1 MAQQKHTKKSLL
13 ASGLSL
19 LTCIALLIGTTFAWF
34 TDSSTS
40 GRNTITAGNLDVE
53 LYHTNASVA
62 DEKVSADTPLFTD
75 GNGEAIR
82 WEPGVMT
89 YENFKVVN
97 EGTLALTYKLV
108 MNVLNNNTVAG
119 TDKSLAD
126 VIKVGVMDGTFN
138 GDRNAAL
145 SLDFSATLTDFV
157 KTGTLL
163 ETDASDSYAVVLYW
177 EPSSI
182 DNDYNLS
189 NGNLSSD
196 GQPLFIELGISLNAT
211 QTPYES
217 DSFDEQ
223 YDKDADGSV
232 AITSGTGHVLNQ
244 DITVIKPDGV
254 GVNVAGQGT
263 EVTIEGGTVNGGSGG
278 NNVGVWAQPGSTVNI
293 TGGTFTV
300 GADASGSGN
309 SVVYSTGGVINI
321 SGGFFYTNT
330 AYNGKY
336 YVLNLQNG
344 SGGQIH
350 VTGGTF
356 VNFDTSNGDDV
367 DPGSFVEDGY
377 TVVAEQQPNG
387 DTWYTVVKS
396 VNDPTSLREAIEQG
410 ESVQLSTTLQ
420 MSEPLIISE
429 DSDVTIFLNGND
441 LVGTNAGSFLV
452 NRGTLTLNGDENSA
466 VYTTDTQ
473 DQGRHA
479 VENYGILTIN
489 GGTYGSDLSR
499 GNAVR
504 NFGTATINGGTFTA
518 CDNYVNGGYAYAIAN
533 GDANH
538 RNANMVINDAT
549 VSGSMN
555 GAIASDGG
563 KLIINGGSYTLGT
576 GMENNLFYMV
586 YTSGFGEV
594 EINGG
599 TFIRDVNNDHGFFN
613 VAGVGGIRVN
623 GGSFTDL
630 VNGHIKGIGT
640 EGTVTIYGGEFD
652 GEFTGTSI
660 SDWRN

>member
-19 LTCIALLIGTTFAWF
+19 LTCIALLLGTTFAWF

-53 LYHTNASVA
+53 LYHTNAAVA
-62 DEKVSADTPLFTD
+62 DEKVSANTPLFTD
-75 GNGEAIR
+75 ENGEAIR

-108 MNVLNNNTVAG
+108 MDVLDNNTVAG
-119 TDKSLAD
+119 TNKSLAD
-126 VIKVGVMDGTFN
+126 VIKVGIMDGAFN

-189 NGNLSSD
+189 NENLSSD

-211 QTPYES
+211 QTPHES

-223 YDKDADGSV
+223 YDKNADESV

-244 DITVIKPDGV
+244 DITVIKPGGV
-254 GVNVAGQGT
+254 GVSVAGQGT
-263 EVTIEGGTVNGGSGG
+263 EVTIEGGTINGGSGG
-278 NNVGVWAQPGSTVNI
+278 NNVGVWAQPGTTVNI

-321 SGGFFYTNT
+321 SGGFFYTDT

-356 VNFDTSNGDDV
+356 VNFDPSNGDDV
-367 DPGSFVEDGY
+367 NPGSFVEEGY

-387 DTWYTVVKS
+387 DTWYTVAKPASTAGELQEAIDNAQDGATV
-396 VNDPTSLREAIEQG
+396 VLTEDIEADTSLAVTEDAN
-410 ESVQLSTTLQ
+410 LTL
-420 MSEPLIISE
+420 
-429 DSDVTIFLNGND
+429 DLNGKQITTPANQFCVTV
-441 LVGTNAGSFLV
+441 L
-452 NRGTLTLNGDENSA
+452 NRGNLTIKNGKITNLNTESEFGNPAVASVSGNLNLENCTISNKAGISGSYCVQIEGGTATLTDC
-466 VYTTDTQ
+466 
-473 DQGRHA
+473 
-479 VENYGILTIN
+479 TIN
-489 GGTYGSDLSR
+489 GDR
-499 GNAVR
+499 GGLAVQES
-504 NFGTATINGGTFTA
+504 GQVIVQGGTFTA
-518 CDNYVNGGYAYAIAN
+518 AYYYPLYVYGNGHSTFTDTKFVKVPKLDTQTGNGGNYLIYN
-533 GDANH
+533 G
-538 RNANMVINDAT
+538 INP
-549 VSGSMN
+549 
-555 GAIASDGG
+555 
-563 KLIINGGSYTLGT
+563 
-576 GMENNLFYMV
+576 V
-586 YTSGFGEV
+586 YGDT
-594 EINGG
+594 
-599 TFIRDVNNDHGFFN
+599 
-613 VAGVGGIRVN
+613 
-623 GGSFTDL
+623 
-630 VNGHIKGIGT
+630 
-640 EGTVTIYGGEFD
+640 GTVTFNSCVFESTRDSGSKLEVYDADSQAFYHLT
-652 GEFTGTSI
+652 FNNCTYTNVTGTPNS
-660 SDWRN
+660 

>member
-1 MAQQKHTKKSLL
+1 MAKKHTGRALL

-19 LTCIALLIGTTFAWF
+19 LVSVALLLGTTFAWF
-34 TDSSTS
+34 TDSVTS

-53 LYHTNASVA
+53 LYHTNATVA
-62 DEKVSADTPLFTD
+62 DEKVTGDTHLFT
-75 GNGEAIR
+75 GENGEDVL
-82 WEPGVMT
+82 WEPGAMA

-97 EGTLALTYKLV
+97 EGTLALFYRLAI
-108 MNVLNNNTVAG
+108 NVFNSNTIAG
-119 TDKSLAD
+119 TGQSLAD
-126 VIKVGVMDGTFN
+126 VIRVAVVDGVFN
-138 GDRNAAL
+138 GEREEAEK
-145 SLDFSATLTDFV
+145 LDFTSTLAGFA
-157 KTGTLL
+157 KTGALTQQQ
-163 ETDASDSYAVVLYW
+163 DSDTYAVVLYW
-177 EPSSI
+177 EPSAA
-182 DNDYNLS
+182 DNEYNLG
-189 NGNLSSD
+189 NGKLSSD
-196 GQPLFIELGISLNAT
+196 GNPLFIELGVELNAT

-217 DSFDEQ
+217 DSFGDQ
-223 YDKDADGSV
+223 YDENADETV

-244 DITVIKPDGV
+244 DITVVKPNGV

-263 EVTIEGGTVNGGSGG
+263 EVTIAGGTVNGGSGG

-344 SGGQIH
+344 SGGQIN

-356 VNFDTSNGDDV
+356 VNFDPSNGDDV

>member
-1 MAQQKHTKKSLL
+1 MAKKHTGRALL

-19 LTCIALLIGTTFAWF
+19 LVSVALLLGITFAWF
-34 TDSSTS
+34 TDSVTS

-53 LYHTNASVA
+53 LYHTNATVA
-62 DEKVSADTPLFTD
+62 DEKVTGDTHLFT
-75 GNGEAIR
+75 GENGEDVL
-82 WEPGVMT
+82 WEPGAMA

-97 EGTLALTYKLV
+97 EGTLALFYRLAI
-108 MNVLNNNTVAG
+108 NVFNSNTIAG
-119 TDKSLAD
+119 TGQSLAD
-126 VIKVGVMDGTFN
+126 VIRVAVVDGVFN
-138 GDRNAAL
+138 GEREEAEK
-145 SLDFSATLTDFV
+145 LDFTSTLAGFA
-157 KTGTLL
+157 KTGTL
-163 ETDASDSYAVVLYW
+163 TQQQDSDTYAVVLYW
-177 EPSSI
+177 EPSAA
-182 DNDYNLS
+182 DNEYNLG
-189 NGNLSSD
+189 NGKLSSD
-196 GQPLFIELGISLNAT
+196 GNPLFIELGVELNAT

-217 DSFDEQ
+217 DSFGDQ
-223 YDKDADGSV
+223 YDENADETV

-244 DITVIKPDGV
+244 DITVVKPNGV

-263 EVTIEGGTVNGGSGG
+263 EVTIAGGTVNGGSGG

-344 SGGQIH
+344 SGGQIN

-356 VNFDTSNGDDV
+356 VNFDPSNGDDV

>member
-1 MAQQKHTKKSLL
+1 MAKKHTGRALL

-19 LTCIALLIGTTFAWF
+19 LVSVVLLLGITFAWF
-34 TDSSTS
+34 TDSVTS

-53 LYHTNASVA
+53 LYHTNATVA
-62 DEKVSADTPLFTD
+62 DEKVTGDTHLFT
-75 GNGEAIR
+75 GENGEDVL
-82 WEPGVMT
+82 WEPGAMA

-97 EGTLALTYKLV
+97 EGTLALFYRLAI
-108 MNVLNNNTVAG
+108 NVFNSNTIAG
-119 TDKSLAD
+119 TGQSLAD
-126 VIKVGVMDGTFN
+126 VIRVAVVDGVFN
-138 GDRNAAL
+138 GEREEAEK
-145 SLDFSATLTDFV
+145 LDFTSTLAGFA
-157 KTGTLL
+157 KTGALTQQQ
-163 ETDASDSYAVVLYW
+163 DSDTYAVVLYW
-177 EPSSI
+177 EPSAA
-182 DNDYNLS
+182 DNEYNLG
-189 NGNLSSD
+189 NGKLSSD
-196 GQPLFIELGISLNAT
+196 GNPLFIELGVELNAT

-217 DSFDEQ
+217 DSFGDQ
-223 YDKDADGSV
+223 YDENADETV

-244 DITVIKPDGV
+244 DITVVKPNGV

-263 EVTIEGGTVNGGSGG
+263 EVTIAGGTVNGGSGG

-356 VNFDTSNGDDV
+356 VNFDPSNGDDV

>member
-1 MAQQKHTKKSLL
+1 MAKKHTGRALL

-19 LTCIALLIGTTFAWF
+19 LVSVALLLGITFAWF
-34 TDSSTS
+34 TDSVTS

-53 LYHTNASVA
+53 LYHTNATVA
-62 DEKVSADTPLFTD
+62 DEKVTGDTHLFT
-75 GNGEAIR
+75 GENGEDVL
-82 WEPGVMT
+82 WEPGAMA

-97 EGTLALTYKLV
+97 EGTLALFYRLAI
-108 MNVLNNNTVAG
+108 NVFNSNTIAG
-119 TDKSLAD
+119 TGQSLAD
-126 VIKVGVMDGTFN
+126 VIRVAVVDGVFN
-138 GDRNAAL
+138 GEREEAEK
-145 SLDFSATLTDFV
+145 LDFTSTLAGFA
-157 KTGTLL
+157 KTGALTQQQ
-163 ETDASDSYAVVLYW
+163 DSDTYAVVLYW
-177 EPSSI
+177 EPSAA
-182 DNDYNLS
+182 DNEYNLG
-189 NGNLSSD
+189 NGKLSSD
-196 GQPLFIELGISLNAT
+196 GNPLFIELGVELNAT

-217 DSFDEQ
+217 DSFGDQ
-223 YDKDADGSV
+223 YDENADETV

-244 DITVIKPDGV
+244 DITVVKPNGV

-263 EVTIEGGTVNGGSGG
+263 EVTIAGGTVNGGSGG

-356 VNFDTSNGDDV
+356 VNFDPSNGDDV